1 MLNELIICEFNL
13 VHHCYSIRCGLRYN
27 SLTVKFQGKSIVY
40 YFSINNAYL
49 YMCYPTIL
57 MSVLK
62 VNIVCG
68 GSFRRGKASCG
79 DLDIIITHP
88 DGRRYK
94 IISSLS
100 VSPYILFH

>member
-13 VHHCYSIRCGLRYN
+13 VRHCYSIRCGSRYN
-27 SLTVKFQGKSIVY
+27 SLAIKFQGTSIVY
-40 YFSINNAYL
+40 NSSINNAYL
-49 YMCYPTIL
+49 YMHYPTIL

-68 GSFRRGKASCG
+68 RSFRRGKTTCG

-94 IISSLS
+94 TISALS
-100 VSPYILFH
+100 VSPCILFH

>member
-1 MLNELIICEFNL
+1 MLNLIL

-27 SLTVKFQGKSIVY
+27 SLIVKFQGKSIVY

-49 YMCYPTIL
+49 YMGYPTIL

-68 GSFRRGKASCG
+68 RSFRRGKTTCG

-88 DGRRYK
+88 DGKRYK
-94 IISSLS
+94 ITSSLG

>member
-1 MLNELIICEFNL
+1 MLNLIL

-27 SLTVKFQGKSIVY
+27 SLTVKFQGKSINY
-40 YFSINNAYL
+40 NFSINNAYL
-49 YMCYPTIL
+49 YMGYPTIL

-68 GSFRRGKASCG
+68 GSFRRGRTSCG

-94 IISSLS
+94 TISALS
-100 VSPYILFH
+100 VSPCILFH